1 MRKCGVLTA
10 LLFVLA
16 ACSANAETVSPEVA
30 ISVPEA
36 SSDSVASTTADSSV
50 NTDSPSP
57 STTVE
62 PSTTVAP
69 VATVPAAVAS
79 PPKEVTS
86 ESTDSP
92 RSEIL
97 GFFDAQSPSGITSDQ
112 RVAVSSLIQRARWAV
127 VDILFENF
135 AQGTGTFISSDG
147 YLVTAGHVVTGDGD
161 YSVVT
166 YDGRKFPATVVA
178 RNVSYAPDVAILKVD
193 GDGFPFVPIGS
204 TPAKG
209 DISVYVGHPAT
220 LLWAGFGGV
229 ITGID
234 SSEPFDRI
242 LYTNPSDSGASG
254 STILGVNGDLIGV
267 LSGELDNSLPESVVA
282 DLQDKPLWNVLEF
295 RALLDTTGFGPT
307 ADVVAD
313 FIEKHVPGLVQ
324 ANRAARNKAVTVDP
338 GFVPPSIPSDI
349 CRVCLHWG
357 GLMDWI
363 KDVLANTSPLEEA
376 RYLEMMAATM
386 QDPDGISVEERA
398 LVKSVGQS
406 TQHAVVQLTVQTRD
420 DVLTDSFSGGT
431 GFFVSPDGYLITNAH
446 VVEGAQTIEAKTFD
460 GRTLKGTIVGSVP
473 PDWRPDLALVKL
485 ATSGETWIPLAP
497 DGQLEQLVVGVGHPQ
512 SLEWAIYGGRVS
524 FWDPPPE
531 WIDAPSHFQF
541 DAVNVG
547 EGSSGSPVVNM
558 SGQLVGVVADGMVD
572 KSFSGEWEYGVSDFV
587 QQIVLWNKAS
597 LSAATAGRVGGP
609 RVDAVREFI
618 DARVPGLLVSIT
630 Q

>member
-36 SSDSVASTTADSSV
+36 SSDSVASTTADGSV

-57 STTVE
+57 STTV
-62 PSTTVAP
+62 AP
-69 VATVPAAVAS
+69 VSTVPTAVAS

-254 STILGVNGDLIGV
+254 STILGVN
-267 LSGELDNSLPESVVA
+267 
-282 DLQDKPLWNVLEF
+282 
-295 RALLDTTGFGPT
+295 
-307 ADVVAD
+307 
-313 FIEKHVPGLVQ
+313 
-324 ANRAARNKAVTVDP
+324 
-338 GFVPPSIPSDI
+338 
-349 CRVCLHWG
+349 
-357 GLMDWI
+357 
-363 KDVLANTSPLEEA
+363 
-376 RYLEMMAATM
+376 
-386 QDPDGISVEERA
+386 
-398 LVKSVGQS
+398 
-406 TQHAVVQLTVQTRD
+406 
-420 DVLTDSFSGGT
+420 
-431 GFFVSPDGYLITNAH
+431 
-446 VVEGAQTIEAKTFD
+446 
-460 GRTLKGTIVGSVP
+460 
-473 PDWRPDLALVKL
+473 
-485 ATSGETWIPLAP
+485 
-497 DGQLEQLVVGVGHPQ
+497 
-512 SLEWAIYGGRVS
+512 
-524 FWDPPPE
+524 
-531 WIDAPSHFQF
+531 
-541 DAVNVG
+541 
-547 EGSSGSPVVNM
+547 
-558 SGQLVGVVADGMVD
+558 
-572 KSFSGEWEYGVSDFV
+572 
-587 QQIVLWNKAS
+587 
-597 LSAATAGRVGGP
+597 
-609 RVDAVREFI
+609 
-618 DARVPGLLVSIT
+618 
-630 Q
+630 